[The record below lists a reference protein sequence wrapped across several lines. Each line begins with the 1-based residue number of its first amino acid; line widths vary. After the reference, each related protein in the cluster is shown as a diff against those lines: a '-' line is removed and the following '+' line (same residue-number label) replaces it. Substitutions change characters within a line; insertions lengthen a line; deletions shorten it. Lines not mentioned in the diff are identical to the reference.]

1 MGSMPQP
8 HRPRLI
14 TTLNRTNRAELYF
27 PPPRGRWGSSYAR
40 HSTEQGGFMLK
51 ALTIPILLAVFTAA
65 ALSQNSS
72 EFQPGTIMKV
82 VRHPGSTGQSLQYN
96 VSIKVSNTVYTVLYT
111 PPPGVNSVEYFGGL
125 QILVQVKKDSLVFNS
140 RVSGTTEVPILE
152 RETLAGDNAIDFSKA
167 PSEYYSMKL
176 RNLSEQLDLSEDQK
190 TRIRPILE
198 QEAGELN
205 YVWGNP
211 ALSQKDKLEKLR
223 RAVHASDRKMKPL
236 LTQAQWDKL
245 ESMRQQQEQEL
256 NQRLQE
262 EKAVQHK

>member
-1 MGSMPQP
+1 MLKGRTILTRIIIALSI
-8 HRPRLI
+8 LI
-14 TTLNRTNRAELYF
+14 IVLSV
-27 PPPRGRWGSSYAR
+27 PPP
-40 HSTEQGGFMLK
+40 
-51 ALTIPILLAVFTAA
+51 

-72 EFQPGTIMKV
+72 EYQPGTIMKA
-82 VRHPGSTGQSLQYN
+82 VRHPSTGGQSQQYE
-96 VSIKVSNTVYTVLYT
+96 VAVKVLDTVYTVLYT
-111 PPPGVNSVEYFGGL
+111 PPPGVNSVEYFSGL
-125 QILVQVKKDSLVFNS
+125 QILVLVKKDTLVFNS

-152 RETLAGDNAIDFSKA
+152 RETVAGDAGIDFSKA

-176 RNLSEQLDLSEDQK
+176 RNLSENLDLNEDQQ
-190 TRIRPILE
+190 TRIKPILE